1 MIIREKDPDVL
12 VTSPQSDSTAAY
24 AIIALVFLSII
35 GFAIYYFSSTS
46 SVTTTTV
53 QPAPS
58 TSPSMTVINQ
68 APPASV
74 PEVPMAPQ
82 PAPAT
87 QVVVPVPVPV
97 PTPAPAPAAPAVPE
111 ASSSTT
117 TETQTTAAPQ

>member
-53 QPAPS
+53 QPAPAA
-58 TSPSMTVINQ
+58 PSMTVINQ

-97 PTPAPAPAAPAVPE
+97 AAPAPAPAAPAVPE

-117 TETQTTAAPQ
+117 TETQTTSAPQ